1 MTHEPVAL
9 VFGSS
14 GVSGW
19 ATTRELLRYPTPTT
33 FSRVIALSN
42 RPLSKEA
49 MLLDDP
55 RLQLVSGVDLT
66 QSVEIVVK
74 AMQEKIADVDKVT
87 HVFFYGGVPV
97 YDDGLGDRSDDPL
110 SAHIHIHDD
119 KQAVEV
125 NGNLVD
131 TALSA
136 LKVTSPHITHF
147 AFQTGAKYYGLQ
159 LVGQLQPYPS
169 SPVKESQPRIPE
181 PWASRTFYYRQLD
194 IIARHA
200 RDAPWTW
207 NEVRPDA
214 IIGYAPTTNAMNLPL
229 ILGAYFAL
237 WRAVHGPGSAI
248 PIPSTPAGAAALN
261 SDSPA
266 SDLARLSIFLGLKE
280 DRASH
285 NGEAYNAAAAAADTY
300 AARWPK
306 LAAEWGLKGVPAVED
321 ATAAADFGKPALEA
335 ERWARDRQDVWDG
348 LVQQHGLKPGVLEAI
363 QFDFLFVMMVPEDR
377 VLDVGKMQEAGYTE
391 EQDWL
396 EAYREAWELWVQAKV
411 CSDPHNRN
419 MKEEMVQYM

>member
-1 MTHEPVAL
+1 MPQELTAL

-19 ATTRELLRYPTPTT
+19 AATRELLRYPTPTT

-42 RPLSKEA
+42 RPLSKES

-66 QSVEIVVK
+66 QPVEDVVTTMQKKIV
-74 AMQEKIADVDKVT
+74 DVDKVT
-87 HVFFYGGVPV
+87 HVFFYA
-97 YDDGLGDRSDDPL
+97 YMHIQDDN
-110 SAHIHIHDD
+110 
-119 KQAVEV
+119 KAVEV

-136 LKVTSPHITHF
+136 LKVTSPHMTHF
-147 AFQTGAKYYGLQ
+147 AFQTGGKYYGMH
-159 LVGQLQPYPS
+159 LVGE
-169 SPVKESQPRIPE
+169 SPFPRQTPIKESRPRIPE

-194 IIARHA
+194 IIAKHA

-214 IIGYAPTTNAMNLPL
+214 ILGYAPTTNAMNLPL
-229 ILGAYFAL
+229 VLGAYLAL
-237 WRAVHGPGSAI
+237 WRAVHGAGSSI
-248 PIPSTPAGAAALN
+248 PVPSTPAGASALN
-261 SDSPA
+261 SESPA
-266 SDLARLSIFLGLKE
+266 SNLARLSIFLGLKD

-285 NGEAYNAAAAAADTY
+285 KGEAYNVGTAANSY
-300 AARWPK
+300 AARWPQ
-306 LAAEWGLKGVPAVED
+306 LAAEWGLKGVPAVQGS
-321 ATAAADFGKPALEA
+321 TAVADFGKPALEA

-348 LVQQHGLKPGVLEAI
+348 LVKQHGLKPGVLEAI
-363 QFDFLFVMMVPEDR
+363 QFDFLFVMAVPENRD
-377 VLDVGKMQEAGYTE
+377 LDVGKMQEAGYTE

-396 EAYREAWELWVQAKV
+396 GAYREAWELWVQAKV
-411 CSDPHNRN
+411 LPPLLAARSR
-419 MKEEMVQYM
+419 